1 MFFSRLKKF
10 PSIPV
15 FPRILSIMN
24 ECWILPRSLQG
35 SIGSCDALLACYI
48 WCMLIVLFRTGFDSL
63 GQAPNPGYGLQFFN
77 VAGFHLPTFFF
88 IGLHVRIHTG
98 VWFLLFKN
106 NLSSSF
112 FFHLSCWGRRE
123 HICFIPLA
131 ADRQPAVFLVWDTL
145 EMEPRA
151 SHMLSTCC
159 IVKLY
164 SPHPLPNEHLKASL
178 WLPFHKRRYPVKQ
191 ALKKWKVWIRR
202 LAHLDHPDLPT

>member
-15 FPRILSIMN
+15 FPRVLSIMN

-63 GQAPNPGYGLQFFN
+63 EQPPNPGYGLQFFN
-77 VAGFHLPTFFF
+77 VAGF
-88 IGLHVRIHTG
+88 HTG

-159 IVKLY
+159 TVKLY
-164 SPHPLPNEHLKASL
+164 ST
-178 WLPFHKRRYPVKQ
+178 
-191 ALKKWKVWIRR
+191 
-202 LAHLDHPDLPT
+202 PTPSPMNI

>member
-1 MFFSRLKKF
+1 MYYSELDLIPWDK
-10 PSIPV
+10 PPTLVMAYNSSMLLDSICQ
-15 FPRILSIMN
+15 R
-24 ECWILPRSLQG
+24 
-35 SIGSCDALLACYI
+35 
-48 WCMLIVLFRTGFDSL
+48 
-63 GQAPNPGYGLQFFN
+63 
-77 VAGFHLPTFFF
+77 FFF

-191 ALKKWKVWIRR
+191 ALKK
-202 LAHLDHPDLPT
+202 